1 MSTTLIV
8 NVGND
13 SCYQD
18 LDIAIEPPYWSIMLG
33 SYLERIGE
41 KVRILDL
48 NCEEYFTIMVELEE
62 EGGIAG
68 RYDKFIVLAHG
79 HNPSASTQL
88 MDRAFEIGRGLG
100 RYVRQGQFVYMG
112 GGHVERNHI
121 TASESSGSALPLA
134 EGGVLREWGRDNYGS
149 KEQQEL
155 NWDLVDMR
163 RYRAHNWHCLGGLD
177 RGGYGVIY
185 TSFGCPFNC
194 EYCCVG
200 GKGISFRDVG
210 TVLKDIDGLVLRGI
224 KNLKIADEIF
234 FFKKSHYM
242 PILEGLV
249 ERNYGLNIWC
259 YARPDMLDYE
269 ILELAK
275 KAGINWL
282 ALGIEGTRDGKCGK
296 DIGTVVKTIQD
307 SGINVIGNYMFGLVG
322 DTFES
327 MQATLDLALE
337 LNCEYANFYCVMAY
351 PGSRLYEKEL
361 AKGSHARLPLTW
373 SGYGQYS
380 VDSTPLPTESLSSA
394 DILLFRDNAFNE
406 YFNSPKYLDMI
417 RAKFGEDTMNGIK
430 RTASI
435 RLRRADGV
443 V

>member
-1 MSTTLIV
+1 MSTTLII
-8 NVGND
+8 NVGG
-13 SCYQD
+13 SGCYQG
-18 LDIAIEPPYWSIMLG
+18 LDTAIEPPYWSIMLG
-33 SYLERIGE
+33 SYLEKIGE
-41 KVRILDL
+41 KVHILDL
-48 NCEEYFTIMVELEE
+48 NCEEYFTAEE
-62 EGGIAG
+62 ERGIAG
-68 RYDKFIVLAHG
+68 WYDKFIVLAHG
-79 HNPSASTQL
+79 HNPSASTPL
-88 MDRAFEIGRGLG
+88 MDRAFEIGRDLG
-100 RYVRQGQFVYMG
+100 RYMRPGQYVYIG
-112 GGHVERNHI
+112 GGHVEKNHI
-121 TASESSGSALPLA
+121 TKKDSLGDGYLPLA
-134 EGGVLREWGRDNYGS
+134 EGGVLQEWGKNDYGS
-149 KEQQEL
+149 IYQQEL

-177 RGGYGVIY
+177 RGGYGVVH

-200 GKGISFRDVG
+200 GKGMSFRSPEI
-210 TVLKDIDGLVLRGI
+210 VLKDIDGLVSRGV

-234 FFKKSHYM
+234 FFRKSHYM

-249 ERNYGLNIWC
+249 ERGYGLNIWC
-259 YARPDMLDYE
+259 YARPDMLDYDV
-269 ILELAK
+269 LELAK

-327 MQATLDLALE
+327 MEATLDLALE

-361 AKGSHARLPLTW
+361 AKSSRANLPLTW

-380 VDSTPLPTESLSSA
+380 ADSTPLPTESLSSA
-394 DILLFRDNAFNE
+394 DILLFRDNAFHE

-417 RAKFGEDTMNGIK
+417 RMKFGENTMNEIK
-430 RTASI
+430 RMTGT